1 MAFWGRPSRHCVGK
15 VQKTECHMIIPAFC
29 MNIIR
34 TRTYTR
40 FKVTLVIFVLCW
52 RGTSMLSKQ
61 HGDRQVCR
69 RNTFVNRGTA
79 CLSQGCHGTG
89 IACLSQCYQGVARLF
104 RIGQRHRIHSVQGV
118 VLDVNLN

>member
-1 MAFWGRPSRHCVGK
+1 
-15 VQKTECHMIIPAFC
+15 

-40 FKVTLVIFVLCW
+40 FKVTLVVFVLCW
-52 RGTSMLSKQ
+52 SGPSMLSKQ

-79 CLSQGCHGTG
+79 CLSQGCHGPVLLACPCVVTG
-89 IACLSQCYQGVARLF
+89 SALLGCLGSASVTGYIMWRGLF
-104 RIGQRHRIHSVQGV
+104 WM
-118 VLDVNLN
+118 

>member
-1 MAFWGRPSRHCVGK
+1 
-15 VQKTECHMIIPAFC
+15 

-40 FKVTLVIFVLCW
+40 SKVTLVVFVLCW
-52 RGTSMLSKQ
+52 SGTSMLSKQ

-79 CLSQGCHGTG
+79 CLSQGCHGAG
-89 IACLSQCYQGVARLF
+89 IACLSLCCHGVGVARLS
-104 RIGQRHRIHSVQGV
+104 RIGQRLRIYSVEGV
-118 VLDVNLN
+118 VLDVN